1 MGQRLQTR
9 SVTAENQFTDA
20 AEIQGYFNIGISGTW
35 AGTVTAQRS
44 FDLGSTW
51 FDVNIWTANTQ
62 EYGFEPERKVQ
73 YRVGIKT
80 GGFVSGTCVVRLS
93 Q

>member
-9 SVTAENQFTDA
+9 AISAENLYTDS
-20 AEIQGYFNIGISGTW
+20 AEIQGYFNVGISGTW
-35 AGTVTAQRS
+35 AGKVTVQRS

-51 FDVNIWTANTQ
+51 FDVATWTSNTQ
-62 EYGFEPERKVQ
+62 EYGYEPERKVY
-73 YRVGIKT
+73 YRAGIKT
-80 GGFVSGTCVVRLS
+80 GEFVSGTAVVRLS

>member
-9 SVTAENQFTDA
+9 SISGDNLYTDA
-20 AEIQGYFNIGISGTW
+20 AEIIGYFNISLSGTW
-35 AGTVTAQRS
+35 VGTVTAQRS

-51 FDVNIWTANTQ
+51 FDVASWTSNTQ
-62 EYGFEPERKVQ
+62 EYGYEPERRVY

-80 GGFVSGTCVVRLS
+80 SEFVSGQADIRLS

>member
-9 SVTAENQFTDA
+9 SISAENLYTDS
-20 AEIQGYFNIGISGTW
+20 AEIQGYFNISISGTW

-51 FDVNIWTANTQ
+51 FDVATWTANTQ
-62 EYGFEPERKVQ
+62 EYGYEPERKVY

-80 GGFVSGTCVVRLS
+80 GEFTSGTAVIRLS

>member
-9 SVTAENQFTDA
+9 SISAENLYTDS
-20 AEIQGYFNIGISGTW
+20 AEIQGYFNISISGTW
-35 AGTVTAQRS
+35 AGTVTVQRS

-51 FDVNIWTANTQ
+51 YDVATWTANTQ
-62 EYGFEPERKVQ
+62 EYGFEPERRVY
-73 YRVGIKT
+73 YRAGIKT
-80 GGFVSGTCVVRLS
+80 GEYTSGTAVIRLS

>member
-9 SVTAENQFTDA
+9 SVSGDNLYTDA
-20 AEIQGYFNIGISGTW
+20 AEIIGYFNISLSGTW
-35 AGTVTAQRS
+35 VGKVTAQRS

-51 FDVNIWTANTQ
+51 FDVATWTSNTQ
-62 EYGFEPERKVQ
+62 EYGYEPERRVY

-80 GGFVSGTCVVRLS
+80 GEFISGQVDVRLS